1 MEIVCPTNKFL
12 FGARGVVVSLAP
24 APSRHHRGLHQK
36 RKMACKNC
44 HRFAATPY
52 LHSFSAALDQC
63 KNQSWQPG
71 SGWIVTPTTAQGTEA
86 ISGATFCS
94 GDCLYSYIF
103 SHELLSNKEHDAVLH
118 FFKRVD
124 VLKSSDSTLGVH
136 GPRML
141 NSPMRVS
148 RLVTTASNVKQ
159 ATNAFSSCL
168 SDESERD

>member
-1 MEIVCPTNKFL
+1 
-12 FGARGVVVSLAP
+12 
-24 APSRHHRGLHQK
+24 
-36 RKMACKNC
+36 MACKNC

-124 VLKSSDSTLGVH
+124 VLKSSDSTG
-136 GPRML
+136 RA
-141 NSPMRVS
+141 R
-148 RLVTTASNVKQ
+148 ASNVEQ
-159 ATNAFSSCL
+159 PNAGESIGHNSLIDHNSL
-168 SDESERD
+168 SQQQQMP